1 MLHTVN
7 KRLYKQFKM
16 LNQNRQYVKKIAAH
30 LAFKYKKGTQM
41 CTLLLTSSYLL
52 CALQVI

>member
-7 KRLYKQFKM
+7 KRLYKQLKM

-41 CTLLLTSSYLL
+41 CTLLLTYSY
-52 CALQVI
+52 